1 MYPMRFY
8 RLLLAAILAV
18 AGNLLAGEPVSSPPA
33 TQPSRVELRQ
43 AGDGRWQLLRNG
55 QPFQVFGVGRLTDQE
70 LAVACGANTLRT
82 YSSGNPS
89 DPAAVAEIRKQMDEA
104 YARGLVFIRGLN
116 LHRESAGFS
125 YANPADLQRQRDTIR
140 ATVRAFRDHP
150 ALLIWGLGNEA
161 EGPRTKEVHPEFWR
175 ELDVLA
181 RIIKEEDP
189 HHPVMTVIAG
199 SGAWKI
205 KAIHDYYPELDIL
218 GVNTYGGA
226 AALPGRLD
234 AAGWIRPFILTEFG
248 PRGHWE
254 VPKTKWGAPV
264 EPGSEAKAANYAR
277 GYRGASADPKGRFL
291 GAVCFVW
298 GYKQEITG
306 TWYGMFL
313 ETGEKTPAV
322 DHISYVYQ
330 NRWPANRSPRIEA
343 MTSEL
348 AMKAVPPGATFAAG
362 VKAGDPE
369 NDPLAF
375 EWKVIRESGEK
386 WAEGN
391 REKVPPTIDGCIVGG
406 AAAGRTGP
414 SVKVRAP
421 DKPGAYRLF
430 VFVRDGRGG
439 GATQNIPFLVE
450 ESKP

>member
-1 MYPMRFY
+1 MHPHLHP
-8 RLLLAAILAV
+8 LLSAAAAAILTI
-18 AGNLLAGEPVSSPPA
+18 AGNHLAAEPA
-33 TQPSRVELRQ
+33 ELRQ
-43 AGDGRWQLLRNG
+43 TADGHWQLLRNG
-55 QPFQVFGVGRLTDQE
+55 EPFEIRGVGRLTHQE
-70 LAVACGANTLRT
+70 LAVACGANTIRT
-82 YSSGNPS
+82 YTSG
-89 DPAAVAEIRKQMDEA
+89 DPADPATVAEIRGQMDEA
-104 YARGLVFIRGLN
+104 HARGLAFIRGLH

-125 YANPADLQRQRDTIR
+125 YATPADRQRQRDRIR

-150 ALLIWGLGNEA
+150 AILIWGLGNEA
-161 EGPRTKEVHPEFWR
+161 EGPRTKKAQPEFWR
-175 ELDVLA
+175 ELDQLA

-199 SGAWKI
+199 SSAWRI
-205 KAIHDYYPELDIL
+205 KAIHDYYPALDIL

-226 AALPGRLD
+226 ATLPGRLD
-234 AAGWIRPFILTEFG
+234 AAGWTRPFILTEFG

-264 EPGSEAKAANYAR
+264 EPDSEAKAANYER
-277 GYRGASADPKGRFL
+277 GYLGASADPRGRFL

-322 DHISYVYQ
+322 DYITHVYQ

-343 MTSEL
+343 LTSEL
-348 AMKAVPPGATFAAG
+348 AMKTVPPGTTFAAT
-362 VKAGDPE
+362 VKADDPE
-369 NDPLAF
+369 NDPLTF

-391 REKVPPTIDGCIVGG
+391 REKVPPAIEGCIIAAPDPAP
-406 AAAGRTGP
+406 AAAAVAGP

-430 VFVRDGRGG
+430 IFVRDGRGS

-450 ESKP
+450 KPKP